1 GHFADLINQY
11 SANSLNKEEED
22 DSVVKKKSGT
32 VKEAKVEKSKLVE
45 AEKAETGRVKYSVY
59 FRYFKAISLFWC
71 IIVFVNYALMQ
82 TSVAGTSLWLA
93 EWSDSVERGERD
105 STAYYL
111 SIYGVLGIIQTVFV
125 TYGWYA
131 MTRGSI
137 KAATYL
143 HFKMLEQIMH
153 SPMSFFDTTPLGRI
167 LNRFSKDVDTCDS
180 TLQQTIRVVLTCGF
194 TTLSTLVIISMQI
207 PIFLAIIVPVAIIF
221 YLIQKFYITT
231 SRQLKRLESI
241 TKSPIYAH
249 FSETLSGVATIRA
262 CNAHTIHNGVSEQF
276 VKESDDRLD
285 LNNACFYP
293 NVAANR
299 WLSIRLE
306 YVANFIILFSALFAV
321 LQRDSLGASQV
332 GLIVSYALSTTQN
345 LNWLVRVISDLETN
359 IVGVERI
366 LEYTDLNT
374 EAEWHL
380 EATAPQPGWPI
391 DGNIDFQTYST
402 KYREGLDLV
411 LKQISIKISAGE
423 KAYNYSNNYKTFVG
437 IVGRTGAGKSSLT
450 LALFRLIE
458 STEGKIIIDG
468 VSISD
473 IVTVQTYDYTS
484 GPDTLQRN
492 HSHKFGSLFKIII
505 DGVSISDIG
514 LHQLRSRLTIIPQ
527 DPILFSGTIRTNL
540 DPFKSYSDDQ
550 IWRVLELSHL
560 KAFVSGLDSGL
571 EHKVSE
577 GGENLSV
584 GQRQLICLAR
594 ALLRNTKVLILD
606 EATAAVDL
614 ETDSLIQTTIRQAF
628 ADCTVLTIAHRLNT
642 ILDSNRVLVLNDG
655 RIAEF
660 DSPENLLSDEK
671 SIFYSLAKDAG
682 IKMLVVLV
690 LVVLV
695 VLVLVIEPPGGD
707 DVPPGPPAPFL
718 MWWWTPPLLSLFRVV
733 RGARLSTTSV
743 VGLGYPFSDCFESLE
758 ALDYWPVSRLR
769 RSTVDHRCCGV
780 RLSLLR
786 LFTVVRGARL
796 LARGVVSGH
805 PFSQIR
811 RSTTGS
817 HHLVDISLIRP
828 FGRQNCPLSNCSQ
841 NVRSFLVL
849 CDIRSNGSRD
859 QSIEVSVPVTFHL
872 IANHRRRPI
881 RSPGHP
887 LGVGIVI
894 TRHLTAAI
902 HMCLSGPVGDPGQPR
917 RVGLVANRQLY
928 ARTCLRLGTAL
939 CVVLVANC
947 QL

>member
-1 GHFADLINQY
+1 MDSRTGVLKNKTRVLVTNSLTFLSTTDQIIVLTDGKIGETGTFDELMQRKGHFADLINQY

-32 VKEAKVEKSKLVE
+32 VKETKADKSKLVE

-71 IIVFVNYALMQ
+71 IICVRKLCADADISGRNQSMVSRMVRFGRKRRKRQHCLLFLHLWYHLFKQFDPLISLSLTFV
-82 TSVAGTSLWLA
+82 S
-93 EWSDSVERGERD
+93 RF
-105 STAYYL
+105 
-111 SIYGVLGIIQTVFV
+111 IGVLGIIQTVFV

-262 CNAHTIHNGVSEQF
+262 YGVSEQF

-321 LQRDSLGASQV
+321 LQRESLGASQV

-345 LNWLVRVISDLETN
+345 LNWLVRVISDLETKYS
-359 IVGVERI
+359 VERI

-380 EATAPQPGWPI
+380 EATAPQPGWPV

-402 KYREGLDLV
+402 KYREGLDL
-411 LKQISIKISAGE
+411 
-423 KAYNYSNNYKTFVG
+423 VG

-492 HSHKFGSLFKIII
+492 HSHKFGSL
-505 DGVSISDIG
+505 
-514 LHQLRSRLTIIPQ
+514 
-527 DPILFSGTIRTNL
+527 
-540 DPFKSYSDDQ
+540 
-550 IWRVLELSHL
+550 LELFRRPDMAS
-560 KAFVSGLDSGL
+560 AFVSGLDSAL

-682 IKMLVVLV
+682 IK
-690 LVVLV
+690 
-695 VLVLVIEPPGGD
+695 
-707 DVPPGPPAPFL
+707 
-718 MWWWTPPLLSLFRVV
+718 S
-733 RGARLSTTSV
+733 
-743 VGLGYPFSDCFESLE
+743 
-758 ALDYWPVSRLR
+758 
-769 RSTVDHRCCGV
+769 
-780 RLSLLR
+780 
-786 LFTVVRGARL
+786 
-796 LARGVVSGH
+796 
-805 PFSQIR
+805 
-811 RSTTGS
+811 
-817 HHLVDISLIRP
+817 
-828 FGRQNCPLSNCSQ
+828 
-841 NVRSFLVL
+841 
-849 CDIRSNGSRD
+849 
-859 QSIEVSVPVTFHL
+859 
-872 IANHRRRPI
+872 
-881 RSPGHP
+881 
-887 LGVGIVI
+887 
-894 TRHLTAAI
+894 
-902 HMCLSGPVGDPGQPR
+902 
-917 RVGLVANRQLY
+917 
-928 ARTCLRLGTAL
+928 
-939 CVVLVANC
+939 
-947 QL
+947 